1 MMETEIL
8 SRHAKDKRENDMA
21 AQSEFGMIVSIF
33 APYRRRSATQ
43 SRSFLEEE
51 EEEEE
56 EEEAHRHCPPIA
68 ASALV
73 CRSISFTVRFR

>member
-43 SRSFLEEE
+43 SRSFLEQV
-51 EEEEE
+51 

>member
-1 MMETEIL
+1 VMMETEIL

-43 SRSFLEEE
+43 SRSFLEQ
-51 EEEEE
+51 E